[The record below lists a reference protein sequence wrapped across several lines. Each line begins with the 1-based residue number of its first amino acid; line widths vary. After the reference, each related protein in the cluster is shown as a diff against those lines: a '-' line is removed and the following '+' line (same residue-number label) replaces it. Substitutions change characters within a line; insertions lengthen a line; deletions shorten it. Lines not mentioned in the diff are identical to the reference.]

1 MASPFP
7 ALLRNEITKAVRRN
21 LTYFSLLVASLICV
35 VAYFLA
41 GQSGAAPAASAWNY
55 VGFSMQMVFSDIGP
69 ICILAFTSMLVAEE
83 TGTGTIRSALAAPV
97 YRWEFYLAKAVM
109 GLLYMIV
116 LSVVILA
123 CSAAFALIH
132 CRFGAVSDS
141 YGTVFSQR
149 QMLAAFLLAC
159 GLSWIPL
166 SALVMFGLF
175 ISTLVRNPGAA
186 VAASISLLIVINLTK
201 HLTGLDPYIFTRYI
215 DFSWL
220 ALQQIGQ
227 GIEFQWQPEVWRMI
241 ILSGLSTAI
250 SFIAG
255 LILFVRRDLNH

>member
-1 MASPFP
+1 MASPFL
-7 ALLRNEITKAVRRN
+7 ALLQNEITKAVRRK
-21 LTYFSLLVASLICV
+21 LPYFGLFAASLICV

-41 GQSGAAPAASAWNY
+41 GQSGNAPSANAWNY
-55 VGFSMQMVFSDIGP
+55 AGFSMQMVSSDIGP
-69 ICILAFTSMLVAEE
+69 ICILAFTSLLVAEE

-116 LSVVILA
+116 LSAVILA

-132 CRFGAVSDS
+132 YRFGAISDS
-141 YGTVFSQR
+141 YGPVFSQR
-149 QMLAAFLLAC
+149 QILEAFLLVY

-175 ISTLVRNPGAA
+175 ISTLVRSPGAA

-241 ILSGLSTAI
+241 TLSGLSAGL